1 MLRAM
6 RSLRTAGLLPL
17 LLLNVALLVGC
28 PKDEAAPKDAR
39 ADEADENDRDETDKE
54 EPEDA
59 APSDTD
65 EAPPAEDEGDSASE
79 DASELDA
86 GEPAASDPANAQ
98 SEVDADAG
106 AAAPSNADAASSQ
119 SPSDP
124 SLAAVETV
132 LGEMYSTIGVGG
144 YPSFDGR
151 VVVLLKDGW
160 ATRNTR
166 VLFAP
171 VDVVADR
178 AANPGAYRQWKKFS
192 NGLAEWNG
200 KSWILYEYQD
210 QYAPL
215 PKGATLQ
222 GAFSRL
228 TGGGNIGAGGD
239 ILIASQQAYNFGKDG
254 TFARNVSGV
263 VSSSSVTAAN
273 LPPKQ
278 HGTYE
283 IDGYRLRLHYA
294 DGSGYTTSIVTTGT
308 KLVFIAG
315 LAYTR

>member
-1 MLRAM
+1 M
-6 RSLRTAGLLPL
+6 RSLSTAALLPL
-17 LLLNVALLVGC
+17 LLLNVALLVAC
-28 PKDEAAPKDAR
+28 PKDEATPKDAR
-39 ADEADENDRDETDKE
+39 ADEADENDGEEADEEDQ
-54 EPEDA
+54 EDA

-65 EAPPAEDEGDSASE
+65 EEPPAEDEGDSGTE
-79 DASELDA
+79 DEPDLDA
-86 GEPAASDPANAQ
+86 GEPAASDPPDAQ
-98 SEVDADAG
+98 TEVHVDAAG
-106 AAAPSNADAASSQ
+106 AATSLPDAASDQ
-119 SPSDP
+119 LPIDP
-124 SLAAVETV
+124 SLAPVETV

-151 VVVLLKDGW
+151 AVVLLKDGW

-166 VLFAP
+166 VLFMP

-178 AANPGAYRQWKKFS
+178 TANPGAYRQWKNFS

-200 KSWILYEYQD
+200 RAWILYEYQD

-215 PKGATLQ
+215 PKGATVQ
-222 GAFSRL
+222 GAFTRL
-228 TGGGNIGAGGD
+228 TGGGSIATGGD

-263 VSSSSVTAAN
+263 VSSTSVTAAN

-294 DGSGYTTSIVTTGT
+294 DGSGFTTSIVTTGT
-308 KLVFIAG
+308 RVMFIGG